1 MAYATQSPPERKAV
15 LFNNNTLMKEHRV
28 VIPPKTNN
36 SLPGFP
42 YTFLS
47 EKKPLN
53 VLLRSA

>member
-1 MAYATQSPPERKAV
+1 
-15 LFNNNTLMKEHRV
+15 MKEHRV